1 MAWALRPFFAEKKY
15 WLIFTVIALVV
26 LSGSLFDPQAG
37 KISYNDQVKPIFNA
51 KCITCHG
58 GVKEKGG
65 FSLMTRADALKP
77 TDSGQP
83 AIIPGHPEKS
93 EIIRRLTVSDPEERM
108 PYDHP
113 PLSKKEINILRDWV
127 AEGANWG
134 MHWAYLPVKKV
145 NPPRLRGG
153 FLGIFPAKN
162 KRWIHND
169 IDRFI
174 LEKINTAGLTPSPQ
188 ADKAA
193 LLRRISIDLIGMP
206 APDHLAKAFLKN
218 DRPEAYTELVDSL
231 LGNKHFGE
239 RWAAMWL
246 DLARYS
252 DSKGYERDYSRSIWP
267 YRDWLIQAFNQDM
280 PYDRFITEQIAG
292 DLLPHPTDA
301 QYIATGFH
309 RNTPT
314 NDEGGTDN
322 EEFRVDAVLDRVNT
336 TWEALMGTTFGCIQ
350 CHGHPYDPFKH
361 DEYYQFMA
369 FFDNTRDEDTYD
381 EYPVLKLFSAKDS
394 TAFLELKK
402 WLAKNA
408 TSQRAEEVATFV
420 KTGEPSI
427 NSIQADQLVNAA
439 LYDTKWLALR
449 NHGIARLPQVSLS
462 GKTQLIVRLQTSK
475 NRGVWTLHLD
485 APKGSVLSTIKVK
498 NTEGKWNIQAFDLPA
513 TAGVHDLFFTY
524 ENATEK
530 DLMVPCLQFDW
541 FHFTQPFPGKGKPG
555 YEQQLAT
562 FWNLVNLEPRSTMIM
577 MENPSDQRRISHVF
591 ERGNWRVKGKVVEPA
606 TPRILTPFPKQAPK
620 NRLGLAQWLTDRQN
634 PLTSRTMVNRL
645 WEQLYGQG
653 LVETLEDLGTQGIPP
668 THPELLDWL
677 AWQYMN
683 DCNWSTKKILRTMVL
698 SATYQQSAK
707 ITPEAEAKDPYNRL
721 YARAPRVRLSAE
733 QIRDQALAVS
743 GLMYDKM
750 YGPSVMPYQPDGIW
764 SNPWSSEAWQ
774 LSDAKEQHRR
784 AIYTFW
790 KRSAPYPSAMTFDA
804 AAREVCTVRRVRTNT
819 PLQALVMMNDP
830 VYFEAAEHLA
840 QRMARQGGKS
850 LRDQIS
856 KGYELAIGHR
866 ITANKLAVLEKLY
879 AQALNEDAKS
889 KKIVDPKQSALTLV
903 ANAILNLDEFLCKS

>member
-1 MAWALRPFFAEKKY
+1 MLPTFLSSKKHWLLFAL
-15 WLIFTVIALVV
+15 VALVV

-37 KISYNDQVKPIFNA
+37 KISFNDQVKPILNT

-58 GVKEKGG
+58 GVKQKGG

-77 TDSGQP
+77 TDSGHP
-83 AIIPGHPEKS
+83 AIVPGHPEKS
-93 EIIRRLTVSDPEERM
+93 DFIARLTTDDPEERM

-113 PLSKKEINILRDWV
+113 PLPKNEIIIFRNWIQ
-127 AEGANWG
+127 EGANWG
-134 MHWAYLPVKKV
+134 THWAYIPVKKIT
-145 NPPRLRGG
+145 PPRLNMG
-153 FLGIFPAKN
+153 FLGLFPAKN
-162 KRWIHND
+162 KNWIRND

-174 LEKINTAGLTPSPQ
+174 LDKINSAGLSPSPQ
-188 ADKAA
+188 ADKTA
-193 LLRRISIDLIGMP
+193 LLRRVSMDLIGMP
-206 APDHLAKAFLKN
+206 APELLAQAFLKN
-218 DRPEAYTELVDSL
+218 KDPKAYEALVDSL
-231 LGNKHFGE
+231 LENTRFGE

-252 DSKGYERDYSRSIWP
+252 DSKGYERDYARSIWP
-267 YRDWLIQAFNQDM
+267 YRDWLIRAFNQDM

-350 CHGHPYDPFKH
+350 CHGHPYDPIKH
-361 DEYYQFMA
+361 DEYYKFMA

-381 EYPVLKLFSAKDS
+381 EYPVLKIFTGKDS
-394 TAFLELKK
+394 IAFEDLKK
-402 WLAKNA
+402 WLAK
-408 TSQRAEEVATFV
+408 TTTPQRADEVITFV
-420 KTGEPSI
+420 KTGQPSI
-427 NSIQADQLVNAA
+427 NSIQTDQLVEAA

-449 NHGIARLPQVSLS
+449 NHGSARLAQVNLTEKS
-462 GKTQLIVRLQTSK
+462 QLIVRLQTNK
-475 NRGVWTLHLD
+475 THGVWTIHLD
-485 APKGSVLSTIKVK
+485 SKTGPVLTRIKV
-498 NTEGKWNIQAFDLPA
+498 NTTEGKWSTLPFDFTPVK
-513 TAGVHDLFFTY
+513 GVHDLFFTY

-530 DLMVPCLQFDW
+530 DPFVPCLQFDW
-541 FHFTQPFPGKGKPG
+541 FCFTQPFPGKGQAG
-555 YEQQLAT
+555 YTEQLAQ
-562 FWNLVNLEPRSTMIM
+562 FWTLTRQNAPSTMIM
-577 MENPSDQRRISHVF
+577 MENPNDRLRVSHVF
-591 ERGNWRVKGKVVEPA
+591 ERGNWRVKAQAVQPA
-606 TPRILTPFPKQAPK
+606 TPQALTPFPKNAPK
-620 NRLGLAQWLTDRQN
+620 NRRGLAQWLTDTQN
-634 PLTSRTMVNRL
+634 PLTARTMVNRL

-653 LVETLEDLGTQGIPP
+653 LVETLEDFGTQGIAP

-677 AWQYMN
+677 AWRYMH
-683 DCNWSTKKILRTMVL
+683 DYHWSTKKLLRELVL

-707 ITPEAEAKDPYNRL
+707 ISPEGEAKDPYNRL
-721 YARAPRVRLSAE
+721 YARSPRVRLSAE

-743 GLMYDKM
+743 GLMFPKM
-750 YGPSVMPYQPDGIW
+750 YGPSVMPFQPDGIW
-764 SNPWSSEAWQ
+764 SNPWSDEAWQ
-774 LSDAKEQHRR
+774 VSDPNEQHRR

-830 VYFEAAEHLA
+830 VYFEAAQHLA

-850 LRDQIS
+850 PREQIR
-856 KGYELAIGHR
+856 KGYELAIGHG
-866 ITANKLAVLEKLY
+866 IADNKLAVLEKLY
-879 AQALNEDAKS
+879 GQALKSAGAPDS
-889 KKIVDPKQSALTLV
+889 KKKVADPAQNALTVV